1 MKVAGEPRADRATFD
16 VQARFDGWLE
26 RAKTRAT
33 GFSVRTKILGIV
45 LALTTVLGLVVTWQ
59 VRTVM
64 TGVLLNELDNRGQS
78 VASDLAARSST
89 PILLNDTYGVFE
101 LLDDTVTNHPDA
113 TYAFVLDSSGAVVA
127 HTFGD
132 EGFPVGLLD
141 VAPSEELATS
151 GYVRLDTESGL
162 VHDFQAPIL
171 DGQVGAVRLG
181 LSEERLSGIIGGI
194 TTQMLITTV
203 FVGLAGVAAASLLT
217 WLLTRPIL
225 DLVHTTGEVGS
236 GDLSA
241 RAKHWADDE
250 IGSLGVAFNRMVE
263 DLEANRDTIAEN
275 EAARTRL
282 LEQLIAAQEEERK
295 RIARELHD
303 TVGQAL
309 SSLMVGMA
317 VLTRDSAD
325 EAVNAKREE
334 LQRLAEETL
343 DQVRQMGREL
353 RPSALDDLGL
363 AAALDR
369 YSEDFEILHP
379 EVSVD
384 LHVDLP
390 SRLPSPTETNLY
402 RIVQEG
408 MTNAARHSSA
418 GKLSVVVTRRN
429 GTVKA
434 IIEDD
439 GLGFDPLVARRDG
452 QSVGIHGMQ
461 ERAELIGGRMT
472 IESGREG
479 TTVFVEVPV

>member
-1 MKVAGEPRADRATFD
+1 MSARSSEAVSTDAR
-16 VQARFDGWLE
+16 ARFDRWLD
-26 RAKTRAT
+26 RTRRGAG

-78 VASDLAARSST
+78 VASDLAARTSD

-101 LLDDTVTNHPDA
+101 LLDDTVANHPDA
-113 TYAFVLDSSGAVVA
+113 TYAFVLNPDGRVVA

-132 EGFPVGLLD
+132 AGFPTALLEIN
-141 VAPSEELATS
+141 PSGDLAGS
-151 GYVRLDTESGL
+151 GYLRMETDEGL

-171 DGQVGAVRLG
+171 DGRLGAVRLG
-181 LSEERLSGIIGGI
+181 LSEDRLSGVITGI
-194 TTQMLITTV
+194 TTQMLVTTV

-225 DLVHTTGEVGS
+225 DLVRTTRDVGA

-241 RAKHWADDE
+241 RATHWADDE
-250 IGSLGVAFNRMVE
+250 IGSLGVAFNRMLG
-263 DLEANRDTIAEN
+263 DLEANRETIANN

-282 LEQLIAAQEEERK
+282 LEQLIDAQEEERK

-303 TVGQAL
+303 GVGQGL

-317 VLTRDSAD
+317 VLTKSSTDD
-325 EAVNAKREE
+325 AVIAKREE
-334 LQRLAEETL
+334 LQALAEETL
-343 DQVRQMGREL
+343 DQVRQLGREL

-369 YSEDFEILHP
+369 YAQDFEVLHP
-379 EVSVD
+379 QLSVD

-390 SRLPSPTETNLY
+390 DRLPSTAETNLY

-418 GKLSVVVTRRN
+418 GQLSVLVTRRN
-429 GTVKA
+429 GLVKA
-434 IIEDD
+434 IIEDN
-439 GLGFDPLVARRDG
+439 GEGFDPVAAQKKG

-461 ERAELIGGRMT
+461 ERAELIGGKMT
-472 IESGREG
+472 IESGRDG
-479 TTVFVEVPV
+479 TSVFVEVPG

>member
-1 MKVAGEPRADRATFD
+1 
-16 VQARFDGWLE
+16 
-26 RAKTRAT
+26 
-33 GFSVRTKILGIV
+33 
-45 LALTTVLGLVVTWQ
+45 
-59 VRTVM
+59 
-64 TGVLLNELDNRGQS
+64 
-78 VASDLAARSST
+78 
-89 PILLNDTYGVFE
+89 
-101 LLDDTVTNHPDA
+101 
-113 TYAFVLDSSGAVVA
+113 
-127 HTFGD
+127 
-132 EGFPVGLLD
+132 
-141 VAPSEELATS
+141 
-151 GYVRLDTESGL
+151 
-162 VHDFQAPIL
+162 
-171 DGQVGAVRLG
+171 
-181 LSEERLSGIIGGI
+181 
-194 TTQMLITTV
+194 
-203 FVGLAGVAAASLLT
+203 
-217 WLLTRPIL
+217 TRPIL
-225 DLVHTTGEVGS
+225 DLVHTTREVGS

-241 RAKHWADDE
+241 RARHWADDE

-275 EAARTRL
+275 ESARTRL
-282 LEQLIAAQEEERK
+282 LEQLIDAQEEERK

-325 EAVNAKREE
+325 EVVNAKREE

-369 YSEDFEILHP
+369 YSQDFVILHP

-439 GLGFDPLVARRDG
+439 GHGFDPVVARRDG

-472 IESGREG
+472 IESGRDG

>member
-1 MKVAGEPRADRATFD
+1 MNGSEQPVAHSRPPEAGVGFD
-16 VQARFDGWLE
+16 FWLE
-26 RAKTRAT
+26 RFKQSAG

-64 TGVLLNELDNRGQS
+64 TGVLMNELDNRGYS
-78 VASDLAARSST
+78 VVSDLAARTSD
-89 PILLNDTYGVFE
+89 PILFNDTYGVFE
-101 LLDDTVTNHPDA
+101 LLDDTVRNHPDA
-113 TYAFVLDSSGAVVA
+113 TYAFVLDARGAVIA

-132 EGFPVGLLD
+132 EGFPVALLE
-141 VAPSEELATS
+141 AGSTEGAAATGS
-151 GYVRLDTESGL
+151 LRLETESGL

-171 DGQVGAVRLG
+171 DGTVGVVRLG
-181 LSEERLSGIIGGI
+181 LSEERLGGVVGGM

-203 FVGLAGVAAASLLT
+203 FVGLVGVAAASLLT

-225 DLVHTTGEVGS
+225 DLVDTTREVGA

-241 RAKHWADDE
+241 RATHWADDE
-250 IGSLGVAFNRMVE
+250 IGSLGAAFNRMVA
-263 DLEANRDTIAEN
+263 DLEANRETIAET

-282 LEQLIAAQEEERK
+282 LEQLIDAQEEERK

-317 VLTRDSAD
+317 MLARSSTD
-325 EAVNAKREE
+325 ETVIAKRKE
-334 LQRLAEETL
+334 LQSVAEETL

-369 YSEDFEILHP
+369 YSQDFGVLHP
-379 EVSVD
+379 LVSVD

-390 SRLPSPTETNLY
+390 DRLPSTTETNLY

-418 GKLSVVVTRRN
+418 GKLSVLITRRN
-429 GTVKA
+429 GVVRA

-439 GLGFDPLVARRDG
+439 GHGFDPVAARKLG

-461 ERAELIGGRMT
+461 ERAELVGGGMT
-472 IESGREG
+472 IESGRDG

>member
-1 MKVAGEPRADRATFD
+1 MTGEAVGEAPQDTR
-16 VQARFDGWLE
+16 ARFDE
-26 RAKTRAT
+26 RVAKARRTIG

-59 VRTVM
+59 VRTVL
-64 TGVLLNELDNRGQS
+64 TGVLMNELDSRGQS
-78 VASDLAARSST
+78 VASDLAARTSE

-113 TYAFVLDSSGAVVA
+113 TYAFVLDTNGGVIA

-132 EGFPVGLLD
+132 AGFPVGLLD
-141 VAPSEELATS
+141 VNPSDNLTAS
-151 GYVRLDTESGL
+151 GHIRVRADREV

-171 DGQVGAVRLG
+171 DGQVGAIRLG
-181 LSEERLSGIIGGI
+181 LSEERLAGIVSGI
-194 TTQMLITTV
+194 TTQMLVTTV

-225 DLVHTTGEVGS
+225 DLVQTTREVGA

-241 RAKHWADDE
+241 RATQWTDDE
-250 IGSLGVAFNRMVE
+250 IGALGVAFNRMVD
-263 DLEANRDTIAEN
+263 DLAANRDTIAEN
-275 EAARTRL
+275 ETARTRL
-282 LEQLIAAQEEERK
+282 LEQLIVAQEEERK

-303 TVGQAL
+303 TVGQGL

-317 VLTRDSAD
+317 VLTRSSAD
-325 EAVNAKREE
+325 PAVSAKRSE
-334 LQRLAEETL
+334 LQRVAEETL
-343 DQVRQMGREL
+343 EQVRQLGREL

-369 YSEDFEILHP
+369 YSKDFSLLHP
-379 EVSVD
+379 GIEVD

-390 SRLPSPTETNLY
+390 ARLPTTTETNIY

-418 GKLSVVVTRRN
+418 TRLSVLLTSRD
-429 GTVKA
+429 GLVKA
-434 IIEDD
+434 IIDDD
-439 GLGFDPLVARRDG
+439 GLGFDPVAARKNG

-461 ERAELIGGRMT
+461 ERAELVGGRMT
-472 IESGREG
+472 IESGRNG
-479 TTVFVEVPV
+479 TTVFVEVPG

>member
-1 MKVAGEPRADRATFD
+1 MSESELPAAEGPARD
-16 VQARFDGWLE
+16 VGARFDEWLE
-26 RAKTRAT
+26 RAKQAAG

-45 LALTTVLGLVVTWQ
+45 LALTTVLGLVVTLQ
-59 VRTVM
+59 VRSVM
-64 TGVLLNELDNRGQS
+64 TDVLQNELDNRGQS
-78 VASDLAARSST
+78 VVSDLAARTSD
-89 PILLNDTYGVFE
+89 PILFNDTYGVFE
-101 LLDDTVTNHPDA
+101 LLADTVAHHPDA
-113 TYAFVLDSSGAVVA
+113 TYAFVVDSDGAVIA

-132 EGFPVGLLD
+132 EGFPMDLLGIDHATASVGAGHL
-141 VAPSEELATS
+141 
-151 GYVRLDTESGL
+151 RINTESGL
-162 VHDFQAPIL
+162 VHDFRSPIL
-171 DGQVGAVRLG
+171 GGEVGAVRIG
-181 LSEERLSGIIGGI
+181 LSESRLNRVVAGI

-225 DLVHTTGEVGS
+225 DLVQTTHEVGA

-241 RAKHWADDE
+241 RATHWADDE

-263 DLEANRDTIAEN
+263 DLEANRETIAEN

-282 LEQLIAAQEEERK
+282 LEQLIYAQEEERK

-317 VLTRDSAD
+317 VLTKSSTE
-325 EAVNAKREE
+325 EAVVAKREE
-334 LQRLAEETL
+334 LQALAEETL
-343 DQVRQMGREL
+343 EQVRQLGREL

-369 YSEDFEILHP
+369 YSQDFGILHP
-379 EVSVD
+379 EISVD

-390 SRLPSPTETNLY
+390 SRLPSSTETNLY

-418 GKLSVVVTRRN
+418 DSVSVLITRLN
-429 GTVKA
+429 GRVKA

-439 GLGFDPLVARRDG
+439 GRGFDPVAARKLG

-461 ERAELIGGRMT
+461 ERAELIGGWMA
-472 IESGREG
+472 IESGHDG

>member
-1 MKVAGEPRADRATFD
+1 MNARSSEAVSTDAR
-16 VQARFDGWLE
+16 ARFDGWLD
-26 RAKTRAT
+26 RIRRGAG

-64 TGVLLNELDNRGQS
+64 TGVLMNELDNRGQS
-78 VASDLAARSST
+78 VVSDLAARTSD

-101 LLDDTVTNHPDA
+101 LLDDTVANHPDA
-113 TYAFVLDSSGAVVA
+113 TYAFVLNSDGRVVA

-132 EGFPVGLLD
+132 AGFPTALLEIN
-141 VAPSEELATS
+141 PSGDLAAS
-151 GYVRLDTESGL
+151 GYLRLETDEGL

-171 DGQVGAVRLG
+171 DGRVGAVRLG
-181 LSEERLSGIIGGI
+181 LSEDRLSGVITGI

-225 DLVHTTGEVGS
+225 DLVKTTRDVGA

-241 RAKHWADDE
+241 RATHWADDE
-250 IGSLGVAFNRMVE
+250 IGSLGVAFNRMVR
-263 DLEANRDTIAEN
+263 DLEANRDTIADN

-282 LEQLIAAQEEERK
+282 LEQLIDAQEEERK

-303 TVGQAL
+303 GVGQGL

-317 VLTRDSAD
+317 VLTKSSTD
-325 EAVNAKREE
+325 EAVIAKREE
-334 LQRLAEETL
+334 LQALAEETL
-343 DQVRQMGREL
+343 DQVRQLGREL

-369 YSEDFEILHP
+369 YAQDFEVLHP
-379 EVSVD
+379 QLSVD

-390 SRLPSPTETNLY
+390 GRLPPTAETNLY

-418 GKLSVVVTRRN
+418 GQLSVLVTRRN
-429 GTVKA
+429 GLVKA
-434 IIEDD
+434 IIEDN
-439 GLGFDPLVARRDG
+439 GQGFDPVAARRKG
-452 QSVGIHGMQ
+452 RSVGIHGMQ
-461 ERAELIGGRMT
+461 ERAELIGGKVT
-472 IESGREG
+472 IESGRDG
-479 TTVFVEVPV
+479 TSVFVEVPV

>member
-1 MKVAGEPRADRATFD
+1 MSTPEQAGWQGAPLD
-16 VQARFDGWLE
+16 
-26 RAKTRAT
+26 TRARLDRRLELFKRAAG

-64 TGVLLNELDNRGQS
+64 TGVLMNELDNRGQS
-78 VASDLAARSST
+78 VVSDLAARTSA

-101 LLDDTVTNHPDA
+101 LLDDTVRNHPDA
-113 TYAFVLDSSGAVVA
+113 TYAFVLDAEGAVIA

-132 EGFPVGLLD
+132 DGFPVGVLE
-141 VAPSEELATS
+141 VEPSSDLATS
-151 GYVRLDTESGL
+151 GHMRFDTESGR

-181 LSEERLSGIIGGI
+181 LKESRLAGIVGGI

-225 DLVHTTGEVGS
+225 DLVDTTREVGA

-241 RAKHWADDE
+241 RATHWADDE
-250 IGSLGVAFNRMVE
+250 IGSLGVAFNRMVQ
-263 DLEANRDTIAEN
+263 DLEANRETITEN
-275 EAARTRL
+275 ETARTRL
-282 LEQLIAAQEEERK
+282 LEKLIGAQEEERK

-317 VLTRDSAD
+317 ALTRSSSDD
-325 EAVNAKREE
+325 AVIAKREE
-334 LQRLAEETL
+334 LQSLAAETL
-343 DQVRQMGREL
+343 DQVRQLGREL

-369 YSEDFEILHP
+369 YSEDFGILHP
-379 EVSVD
+379 ELSVD

-390 SRLPSPTETNLY
+390 DRLPSATETNLY

-408 MTNAARHSSA
+408 MTNSARHSAA
-418 GKLSVVVTRRN
+418 GTLSVLITKRN
-429 GTVKA
+429 GSVVA
-434 IIEDD
+434 IIEDN
-439 GLGFDPLVARRDG
+439 GHGFDHVAARKNG
-452 QSVGIHGMQ
+452 NSVGIHGMQ
-461 ERAELIGGRMT
+461 ERAELVGGRME
-472 IESGREG
+472 IESSRKGS
-479 TTVFVEVPV
+479 TIFVEIPV

>member
-1 MKVAGEPRADRATFD
+1 MSGSKPPDLEVARLDTRT
-16 VQARFDGWLE
+16 RFDAWLE
-26 RAKTRAT
+26 RFKRTAG

-45 LALTTVLGLVVTWQ
+45 LALTTLLGLVVTWQ

-64 TGVLLNELDNRGQS
+64 TGVLVNELDNRGQS
-78 VASDLAARSST
+78 VVSDLAARTST

-101 LLDDTVTNHPDA
+101 LLDDTVRNHPDA
-113 TYAFVLDSSGAVVA
+113 TYAFVLDSSGVVVA

-132 EGFPVGLLD
+132 EGFPVGLLEVSPSDD
-141 VAPSEELATS
+141 VTVS
-151 GYVRLDTESGL
+151 GHLLLETDSGL

-171 DGQVGAVRLG
+171 EGKVGVVRLG
-181 LSEERLSGIIGGI
+181 LSEHRLAGVIAGI
-194 TTQMLITTV
+194 TTQMLVTTV

-225 DLVHTTGEVGS
+225 DLVDTTREVGA

-241 RAKHWADDE
+241 RATHWSDDE
-250 IGSLGVAFNRMVE
+250 IGSLGLAFNRMVK
-263 DLEANRDTIAEN
+263 DLEANRETIAET

-282 LEQLIAAQEEERK
+282 LEKLIDAQEEERK

-309 SSLMVGMA
+309 TSLMVGMA
-317 VLTRDSAD
+317 ILTKSSTD
-325 EAVNAKREE
+325 ENVIAKREE
-334 LQRLAEETL
+334 LQVMAAETL
-343 DQVRQMGREL
+343 DQVRQLGREL

-369 YSEDFEILHP
+369 YSQDFGILHP
-379 EVSVD
+379 DVSVD

-390 SRLPSPTETNLY
+390 DRLPSTTETNLY

-418 GKLSVVVTRRN
+418 EKLSVLVTRRN
-429 GTVKA
+429 GLVKA

-439 GLGFDPLVARRDG
+439 GHGFDPAAARKNG
-452 QSVGIHGMQ
+452 QSVGIYGMQ
-461 ERAELIGGRMT
+461 ERAELVGGRMT
-472 IESGREG
+472 IESSRDG

>member
-1 MKVAGEPRADRATFD
+1 MRAPEQGVVHPAPLDAR
-16 VQARFDGWLE
+16 ARFDRWLE
-26 RAKTRAT
+26 RIRKSAG

-45 LALTTVLGLVVTWQ
+45 LALTTVLGLIVTWQ

-64 TGVLLNELDNRGQS
+64 TGVLVNELDNRGQS
-78 VASDLAARSST
+78 VVSDLAARTSD

-101 LLDDTVTNHPDA
+101 LLDDTVRNHPDA
-113 TYAFVLDSSGAVVA
+113 TYAFVLDSSGVVVA

-132 EGFPVGLLD
+132 EGFPVGLLE
-141 VAPSEELATS
+141 VNPSDNLAV
-151 GYVRLDTESGL
+151 GGHLRLDTDSGF
-162 VHDFQAPIL
+162 VRDFQAPIL
-171 DGQVGAVRLG
+171 EGRVGAVRLG
-181 LSEERLSGIIGGI
+181 LSEQRLSSVIAGI

-225 DLVHTTGEVGS
+225 DLVSTTREVGA

-241 RAKHWADDE
+241 RATHWADDE
-250 IGSLGVAFNRMVE
+250 IGSLGVAFNRMVH
-263 DLEANRDTIAEN
+263 DLEANRETIAVN

-282 LEQLIAAQEEERK
+282 LEQLINAQEEERK
-295 RIARELHD
+295 RLARELHD

-309 SSLMVGMA
+309 SSLMVGMV
-317 VLTRDSAD
+317 VLTRSSTD
-325 EAVNAKREE
+325 EAVKAKREE
-334 LQRLAEETL
+334 LQLLAEETL

-369 YSEDFEILHP
+369 YSQDFGILHP
-379 EVSVD
+379 KVSVD
-384 LHVDLP
+384 LHIDLP
-390 SRLPSPTETNLY
+390 SRLPTPTETNLY

-418 GKLSVVVTRRN
+418 ANLSVVVTRRN
-429 GTVKA
+429 GLVKA

-439 GLGFDPLVARRDG
+439 GQGFDPVAARKKG

-479 TTVFVEVPV
+479 TTVFIEVPV